1 MGHISI
7 SRKSERM
14 MLRWGIYFAG
24 LLIMC
29 FGVVLTIKA
38 NIGSA
43 PWDVLHIGLY
53 RQFGLTIGTWSIIV
67 GFVVLIAYAFIAK
80 RFPQMGA
87 FANMLFV
94 GLFIDLYLMI
104 PYIRTPNT
112 FFLKI
117 VMLLCG
123 IIITGYGMGL
133 YISAKVGA
141 GPRDSLMLALTELTG
156 WKVQYIRISMEVLVL
171 FFGWLLGGPVAIG
184 TLIFSVMIG
193 TVVGIALPQCQSF
206 VDRIL
211 IKQIHVETNGLSS

>member
-1 MGHISI
+1 MGHHSI
-7 SRKSERM
+7 YRKSERM
-14 MLRWGIYFAG
+14 LLRWGIYFTG
-24 LLIMC
+24 LLVMC
-29 FGVVLTIKA
+29 FGIVLTIKA

-67 GFVVLIAYAFIAK
+67 GFVVLAISALISK
-80 RFPQMGA
+80 RFPQIGA

-94 GLFIDLYLMI
+94 GLFIDLYMLI
-104 PYIRTPNT
+104 PYIRTPDT
-112 FFLKI
+112 FILKI
-117 VMLLCG
+117 IMLFCG

-184 TLIFSVMIG
+184 TFIFSVTIG
-193 TVVGIALPQCQSF
+193 SVIGVALPQCQSI
-206 VDRIL
+206 VNRIL
-211 IKQIHVETNGLSS
+211 IKQIHVETKGLSS